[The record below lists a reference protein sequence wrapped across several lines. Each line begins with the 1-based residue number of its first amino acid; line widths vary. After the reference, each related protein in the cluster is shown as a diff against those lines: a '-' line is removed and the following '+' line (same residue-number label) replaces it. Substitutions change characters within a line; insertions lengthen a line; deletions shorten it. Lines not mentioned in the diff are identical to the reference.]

1 MIDFH
6 YERDFVSVFTSH
18 GSEYSECRCHGVT
31 PALDSKFY
39 DISRIKIERIR
50 GERRSC
56 RVFNSLIHG
65 ENGHVPGI
73 GQATVPQ
80 DGLQAVQCTGISIG

>member
-6 YERDFVSVFTSH
+6 DKRDFVSVFTSH
-18 GSEYSECRCHGVT
+18 GPEYSECRCHGVT

-39 DISRIKIERIR
+39 DVFRIKIERIR

-65 ENGHVPGI
+65 ENGHVAAI
-73 GQATVPQ
+73 CQTTVTQ
-80 DGLQAVQCTGISIG
+80 DALQTVQCTGISIG